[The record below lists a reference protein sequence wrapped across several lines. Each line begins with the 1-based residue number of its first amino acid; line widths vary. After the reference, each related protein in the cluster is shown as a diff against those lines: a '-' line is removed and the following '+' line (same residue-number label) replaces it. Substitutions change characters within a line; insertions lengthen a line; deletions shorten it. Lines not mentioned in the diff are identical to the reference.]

1 MKTKQQSLIQ
11 FFKKTRKAASSSE
24 SSSGSDSSFE
34 LSKKKRKFQVPMS
47 WTWVREVYRDS
58 GRNVT
63 LFDIDEDLKQDR
75 IVKSIRK
82 GISRD
87 SNSFLFDPTT
97 FATEEDKLKIEIY
110 RLQPDELTKHAQLCN
125 TIRE

>member
-47 WTWVREVYRDS
+47 WVREVYRDS

-97 FATEEDKLKIEIY
+97 FATEEDNLKMEIY